1 MLVSGLNSDGDWR
14 FGRGRA
20 AYLKDAEAVR
30 QNVVT
35 RLKSF
40 KRDCYTDTEA
50 NIDWVLLLGSRGTKN
65 TIEREV
71 ERVVLSTD
79 GVTTITELSI
89 NVSVSTRAA
98 TIMLSFNTIFDRSF
112 SEKIGITL

>member
-1 MLVSGLNSDGDWR
+1 MLVSGLSSDGDWR

-20 AYLKDAEAVR
+20 LYIKDAEAIR

-40 KRDCYTDTEA
+40 KRDCYTDTQA
-50 NIDWVLLLGSRGTKN
+50 NIDWVLLLGNRNTKQ
-65 TIEREV
+65 TIEREI

-79 GVTTITELSI
+79 GVMAITELSI
-89 NVSVSTRAA
+89 IVSISTRAA
-98 TIMLSFNTIFDRSF
+98 TIRLSFTTIFDAEI
-112 SEKIGITL
+112 SEEIGIEI